1 LKPRIGHGTSEPDAG
16 PSGELVLYLDE
27 AAGTHLQVRLVGASA
42 WLTQLQLAELYQTTV
57 PNISQHLTELYQEG
71 ELDEGATIQ
80 SYLIVQQEGR
90 RSVRRRVLHYN
101 LDAIIAVGLRVRST
115 RGTIFRQ
122 WANERLREYII
133 KGFALDDQR
142 LKDAGGGDYF
152 DELLSRIR
160 DIRSSERVFWRKVL
174 DIYATSVD
182 YDPSAEASQRFFQT
196 VQNKMHWAAHGQTAA
211 EVIYRR
217 ADAAKP
223 NMGLTVPPEGR
234 RIRQQD
240 ITVAKNYLQAEELDA
255 LNLIVAAYLDFAEL
269 QATSRRIMYMGD
281 WIAKLDDFL
290 RLSEREV
297 LGHAGS
303 ISHGL
308 AEQKAQAELEAFRK
322 RQDALTQPVDG
333 DFEAAIKRLAK
344 PATRKKPKSDA

>member
-1 LKPRIGHGTSEPDAG
+1 VTSDDDARADAG
-16 PSGELVLYLDE
+16 QIVLYQAED
-27 AAGTHLQVRLVGASA
+27 GSA
-42 WLTQLQLAELYQTTV
+42 RVECRFDGGMVWLSQAFISELYGKDVRTINEHLR
-57 PNISQHLTELYQEG
+57 NIYEEG
-71 ELDEGATIQ
+71 ELDPSATIRN
-80 SYLIVQQEGR
+80 LRIVRQEGSR
-90 RSVRRRVLHYN
+90 EVAREVLHYS

-115 RGTIFRQ
+115 RGTLFRQ
-122 WANERLREYII
+122 WATERLREYIV
-133 KGFALDDQR
+133 KGFAIDDQR

-182 YDPSAEASQRFFQT
+182 YDPSAESSQRFFQT

-217 ADAAKP
+217 ADASKP

-234 RIRQQD
+234 RIRRQD
-240 ITVAKNYLQAEELDA
+240 VTVAKNYLQAEELDA

-269 QATSRRIMYMGD
+269 QATSRRLMHMGD
-281 WIAKLDDFL
+281 WITKLDDFL
-290 RLSEREV
+290 RLSEREI
-297 LGHAGS
+297 LEHAGS
-303 ISHGL
+303 ISHGV

-322 RQDALTQPVDG
+322 QQDALPQPVDA
-333 DFEAAIKRLAK
+333 DFEAAIKRLPK
-344 PATRKKPKSDA
+344 PAARKKRPTNDA